1 MSSADWA
8 EREVMETVQ
17 TPIYLTV
24 KQVSVRIIKST
35 WWVYM
40 ALEKGMM
47 PGKKIGGS
55 WRIPIVDLIA
65 WEQGRL

>member
-1 MSSADWA
+1 MQQ
-8 EREVMETVQ
+8 TQ

-24 KQVSVRIIKST
+24 KQVSDRIIKSP

-40 ALEKGMM
+40 ALEKGLM

-55 WRIPIVDLIA
+55 WRIPVLELIA
-65 WEQGRL
+65 WEQGR